1 MALALVG
8 CASGQDR
15 PDTPAWRLLRASEA
29 EQIAAVNAALDRG
42 LPPDDAIVLLTHSR
56 SSLALPLFENRI
68 ECVLK
73 SAVPAD
79 CFTEKNIDI
88 QRFVYLAAMGMAYAP
103 GEEALRQL
111 VKLVRL
117 DEAQF
122 GPFVGRTL
130 DESKDYSESHNPFV
144 VAYSGLSIGGH
155 VLDKPIVAWAE
166 NNLTVDPEERA
177 RAEKATHGYGSLV
190 GGSFGPPTPSP
201 ARKMKHLWGEAMLKR
216 YGGAPTDAQWA
227 SDPIASGLSRLLADS
242 VHSELPEL
250 IGSAQALVEIS
261 KIIQL
266 DGHWSNSPLHA
277 ENPFTVAYIGLAIG
291 NPTTQHLILA
301 WAEKHLTA
309 DVETM
314 KHVWADAVL
323 TRYGGV
329 PTDAQWAGDPIAS
342 GLSRPLAQSLHR
354 EMSQLVNE
362 ALQARASK

>member
-1 MALALVG
+1 
-8 CASGQDR
+8 
-15 PDTPAWRLLRASEA
+15 
-29 EQIAAVNAALDRG
+29 
-42 LPPDDAIVLLTHSR
+42 
-56 SSLALPLFENRI
+56 
-68 ECVLK
+68 
-73 SAVPAD
+73 
-79 CFTEKNIDI
+79 
-88 QRFVYLAAMGMAYAP
+88 MAYAP
-103 GEEALRQL
+103 EEALRQL
-111 VKLVRL
+111 AKLVRL

-155 VLDKPIVAWAE
+155 VLDKLIVAWAE
-166 NNLTVDPEERA
+166 KNLTVDPEERA
-177 RAEKATHGYGSLV
+177 RDEEATRGYGSLV

-201 ARKMKHLWGEAMLKR
+201 AREMKHLWGEAMLKQ
-216 YGGAPTDAQWA
+216 YGGAPNDAQWA
-227 SDPIASGLSRLLADS
+227 SDPITSRLSRPLADS

-250 IGSAQALVEIS
+250 IDSAQALAEIS

-266 DGHWSNSPLHA
+266 DGRWSNYAPPG
-277 ENPFTVAYIGLAIG
+277 ENPFGVAYIGLAVG

-329 PTDAQWAGDPIAS
+329 PTDAQWAGDLIAS
-342 GLSRPLAQSLHR
+342 GLSRLLAQSLHR